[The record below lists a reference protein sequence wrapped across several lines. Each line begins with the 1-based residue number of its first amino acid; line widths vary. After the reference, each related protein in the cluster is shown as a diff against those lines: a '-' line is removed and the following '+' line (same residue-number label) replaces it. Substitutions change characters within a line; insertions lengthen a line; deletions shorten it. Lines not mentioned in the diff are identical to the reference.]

1 MNNAKDLYKP
11 SETEEQEAVFE
22 WAQLNRGKY
31 PELKFMYH
39 VANEGKRTVRFGAEL
54 KRMGLK
60 NGVPDIV
67 LPAPRGNYHGLYIEM
82 KVGQNR
88 PTAAQK
94 EFLEFLKTQ
103 NYATAVCYSAEAA
116 INIIKDYLKESKENE

>member
-1 MNNAKDLYKP
+1 MNNAKQFYKP

-22 WAQLNRGKY
+22 WAQLNSGKY

-67 LPAPRGNYHGLYIEM
+67 LPAPRGSYHGLYIEM

-94 EFLEFLKTQ
+94 EFLEFLKSQ
-103 NYATAVCYSAEAA
+103 NYATAVCYSADEA
-116 INIIKDYLKESKENE
+116 INIIKTYLKERKGNE